1 MSTMSVSA
9 ARRDLPSA
17 IEMARTEAVFLER
30 EGTQAAVIISVER
43 YEQLMDALEDVED
56 IEDIAAAD
64 AAMADPSP
72 SIPWEQVK
80 ADLGW

>member
-9 ARRDLPSA
+9 AHRDLPSA
-17 IEMARTEAVFLER
+17 IETARTEAVFLER
-30 EGTQAAVIISVER
+30 EGTHAAVIISVER
-43 YEQLMDALEDVED
+43 YEQLMDALEDV
-56 IEDIAAAD
+56 EDIAAAD

>member
-9 ARRDLPSA
+9 AHRDLPSA
-17 IEMARTEAVFLER
+17 IETARTEAVFLER
-30 EGTQAAVIISVER
+30 YGKRTAVIISVER

-56 IEDIAAAD
+56 IAAAD
-64 AAMADPSP
+64 AAMSDPSP

-80 ADLGW
+80 AELGW

>member
-56 IEDIAAAD
+56 IAAAD

>member
-17 IEMARTEAVFLER
+17 IETARTEAVFLER
-30 EGTQAAVIISVER
+30 EGTHAAVIISVER

-56 IEDIAAAD
+56 IAAAD
-64 AAMADPSP
+64 AAMSDPSP
-72 SIPWEQVK
+72 STPWAQVK
-80 ADLGW
+80 AELGW

>member
-17 IEMARTEAVFLER
+17 IETARTEAVFLER
-30 EGTQAAVIISVER
+30 EGTHAAVIISVER
-43 YEQLMDALEDVED
+43 YEQLMDALEDV
-56 IEDIAAAD
+56 EDIAAAD

-80 ADLGW
+80 AELGW

>member
-17 IEMARTEAVFLER
+17 IETARTEAVFLER
-30 EGTQAAVIISVER
+30 EGTHAAVIISVER
-43 YEQLMDALEDVED
+43 YEQLMDALEDV
-56 IEDIAAAD
+56 EDIAAAD